1 MIYRIKNKVIAYT
14 IPSLWELY
22 VVFGQK
28 GEYKIIDIYL
38 QSEPWTKIELKEWI
52 KIRLKPLYASNG
64 KTSFDNHQ
72 KIW

>member
-1 MIYRIKNKVIAYT
+1 M

-28 GEYKIIDIYL
+28 GECKIIDIHL
-38 QSEPWTKIELKEWI
+38 QSEPLTKIELNEWI
-52 KIRLKPLYASNG
+52 NIRLKLLYAPNE
-64 KTSFDNHQ
+64 KISFDNHQ